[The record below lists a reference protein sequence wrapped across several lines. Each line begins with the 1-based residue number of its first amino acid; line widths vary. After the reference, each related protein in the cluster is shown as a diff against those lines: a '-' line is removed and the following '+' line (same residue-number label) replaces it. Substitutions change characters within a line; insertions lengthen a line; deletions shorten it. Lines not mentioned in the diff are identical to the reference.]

1 MKFNLPR
8 RQRKSFESITKKMIS
23 DNFNKTEST
32 ELFSNVKKQYT
43 DAPRTFGANQG
54 KKEAT
59 LELLIII
66 DNQIAEEYK
75 DLEVE
80 MVLGVPELSKS
91 KA

>member
-32 ELFSNVKKQYT
+32 ELFNNVRKQYT
-43 DAPRTFGANQG
+43 DAPPTFGANQG

-66 DNQIAEEYK
+66 GNQIAEEYK

-80 MVLGVPELSKS
+80 MVLGVPELSKT

>member
-8 RQRKSFESITKKMIS
+8 RQRKSFDSITKKMIS
-23 DNFNKTEST
+23 DNFNKTESK
-32 ELFSNVKKQYT
+32 ELFINIRKQYI
-43 DAPRTFGANQG
+43 DAPRSFGANQG

-66 DNQIAEEYK
+66 GDQIAKEYK
-75 DLEVE
+75 DIEVA
-80 MVLGVPELSKS
+80 MVLGVPELSKK